1 MDLVRGI
8 EAEVAPIDFRNIQR
22 TNNRQTSEGDNK
34 LRSENESYE
43 MGDKPS
49 EEGIWFEIP
58 GRTLKE
64 ELEQK
69 RRHAKAIKSLKKK

>member
-1 MDLVRGI
+1 
-8 EAEVAPIDFRNIQR
+8 
-22 TNNRQTSEGDNK
+22 
-34 LRSENESYE
+34 

-49 EEGIWFEIP
+49 EEGVWFEIP

-69 RRHAKAIKSLKKK
+69 RRHAKAIKSLKK